1 MFSKKTV
8 IIIGIIMSAAV
19 SVIGISVS
27 GTRGVASYGQ
37 GMALFFVA
45 PFQEI
50 TVRSLRFAKDIW
62 KYYFFLSSAA
72 KDSDRLRKELNDA
85 LAKSRRCDEVVNSN
99 SRLRSL
105 LNFRRTLNGRILAAE
120 VIGKDPSPWFKSII
134 INKGSADGIEKGM
147 PAVMPEGI
155 AGLVSDISRHYA
167 RVLLIT
173 DQNSAVDALVQRTRA
188 RGIVKGESDRCLFE
202 YVLRKHDIAEGDTV
216 ISSGLDGVFPK
227 GLRVGYVSRVTKRN
241 SGIFQEVTV
250 IPYCD
255 FETLEE
261 VLVILDPPGN
271 SREDE
276 RFPGE
281 Q

>member
-8 IIIGIIMSAAV
+8 IIIAIIVWAAV

-27 GTRGVASYGQ
+27 GKRGVSSYGQ
-37 GMALFFVA
+37 GIALFVAA

-50 TVRSLRFAKDIW
+50 SARSLRFMKDLW
-62 KYYFFLSSAA
+62 NHYFFLSSSA
-72 KDSDRLRKELNDA
+72 KACDRLRKELNDA
-85 LAKSRRCDEVVNSN
+85 LEKSNRCEEIEHSN
-99 SRLRSL
+99 IRLRSL
-105 LNFRRTLNGRILAAE
+105 LNFRRSLDGRVLAAE

-134 INKGSADGIEKGM
+134 VNKGSADGIRKGM

-155 AGLVSDISRHYA
+155 AGLVSDSSAHYS

-188 RGIVKGESDRCLFE
+188 RGIVKGESERCLFE
-202 YVLRKHDIAEGDTV
+202 YVLRKHDIVEGDTV

-227 GLRVGYVSRVTKRN
+227 GLRVGYVSRVTKGN

-250 IPYCD
+250 IPYCN
-255 FETLEE
+255 FEKLEE

-281 Q
+281 

>member
-8 IIIGIIMSAAV
+8 IIIGIIILAAV

-27 GTRGVASYGQ
+27 GRRGVSSYGQ
-37 GMALFFVA
+37 GIALFFVA

-50 TVRSLRFAKDIW
+50 TARSLRFAKDIW
-62 KYYFFLSSAA
+62 NHYFFLSSSA
-72 KDSDRLRKELNDA
+72 KAGDRLRKELNDA
-85 LAKSRRCDEVVNSN
+85 IEKISRYDEIEHSN

-105 LNFRRTLNGRILAAE
+105 LNFRRTINGQVLAAE

-134 INKGSADGIEKGM
+134 INKGSADGIKKGM

-155 AGLVSDISRHYA
+155 AGLVSDISRNYS

-202 YVLRKHDIAEGDTV
+202 YVLRKHDIVEGDTV

-241 SGIFQEVTV
+241 SGIFQDVTV

-255 FETLEE
+255 FEKLEE
-261 VLVILDPPGN
+261 VLVILDPPGI

-276 RFPGE
+276 QFPGE